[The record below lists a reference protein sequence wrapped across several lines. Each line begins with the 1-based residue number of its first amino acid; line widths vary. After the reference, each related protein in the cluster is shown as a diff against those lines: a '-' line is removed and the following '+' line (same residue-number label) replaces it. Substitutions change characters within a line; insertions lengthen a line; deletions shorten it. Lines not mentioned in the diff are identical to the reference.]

1 MLQGS
6 IFHASRVLPDSSTV
20 HAKGCPRHRR
30 HCEARGNGAEHPV
43 PETARR
49 EEKKRF
55 LHDRRPRATPDLQ
68 EHLTPVQYREVGRRY
83 FPRVGTM
90 YIELKD
96 EAQVES
102 VCTALQ
108 NFGDINR
115 VPEEEFMSNRAAAE
129 NYKKECQET

>member
-1 MLQGS
+1 
-6 IFHASRVLPDSSTV
+6 
-20 HAKGCPRHRR
+20 
-30 HCEARGNGAEHPV
+30 
-43 PETARR
+43 
-49 EEKKRF
+49 
-55 LHDRRPRATPDLQ
+55 
-68 EHLTPVQYREVGRRY
+68 
-83 FPRVGTM
+83 M

>member
-1 MLQGS
+1 MVEGILSPKKQ
-6 IFHASRVLPDSSTV
+6 
-20 HAKGCPRHRR
+20 K
-30 HCEARGNGAEHPV
+30 ERG
-43 PETARR
+43 RI
-49 EEKKRF
+49 RF
-55 LHDRRPRATPDLQ
+55 LHDRRPRGTPDLQ